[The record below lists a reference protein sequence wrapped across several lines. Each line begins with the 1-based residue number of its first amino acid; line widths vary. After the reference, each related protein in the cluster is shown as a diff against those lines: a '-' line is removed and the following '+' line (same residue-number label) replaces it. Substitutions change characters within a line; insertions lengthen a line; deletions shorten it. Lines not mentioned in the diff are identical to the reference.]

1 MLRVDYFV
9 VVGTGSWIR
18 LLSLRNLQAWTV
30 YPVVVNRVLNRWLLK
45 EKKKFHINNINNGKP
60 VTKGLEAAGEIC
72 AIPNTPIQTKA
83 TKNLL
88 RGLHFS
94 FAIVELALP

>member
-1 MLRVDYFV
+1 M
-9 VVGTGSWIR
+9 
-18 LLSLRNLQAWTV
+18 
-30 YPVVVNRVLNRWLLK
+30 
-45 EKKKFHINNINNGKP
+45 
-60 VTKGLEAAGEIC
+60 TKGLEAAGEIC

-94 FAIVELALP
+94 FVIVELALP